1 MTLLNLRNALGILI
15 HLIFQ
20 LIKIPCYIRYWY
32 SVTIY
37 YITVSNFFVTE
48 TKIIK
53 PLFCAILSS

>member
-1 MTLLNLRNALGILI
+1 M
-15 HLIFQ
+15 
-20 LIKIPCYIRYWY
+20 RYWY

-53 PLFCAILSS
+53 LLFCAILSSYKTNIMNKK